1 MGNNP
6 IFYNDPLGDT
16 TIPIDQLN
24 PWALNKLGKFIPKND
39 PRPFAEQVKG
49 DLALAS
55 IFAGIFTGGGTTAI
69 LRSGLFSSGVS
80 MSFSALSGESG
91 YEIFKSGISGFV
103 SGSVLA
109 GLSGNSIFS
118 ILKSGGISG
127 AVGETTN
134 QVLDI
139 WVGNKSGFDLKSIIA
154 SGGIGA
160 VSNLIAHASV
170 NKANEI
176 LDANLANQISS
187 SKTSAYRE
195 MIKKSI
201 VEGSP
206 RIGDRAANKL
216 TNQTILQIQQ
226 SLRKENTAA
235 KSAVK
240 QTIEKSIDYLQTIIK

>member
-55 IFAGIFTGGGTTAI
+55 IFAGIFTGGG
-69 LRSGLFSSGVS
+69 
-80 MSFSALSGESG
+80 SFSALSGESG